1 MCTAVS
7 LGRCFGRTL
16 DFERSFGEE
25 VVFTPRRFALQF
37 RQRPLMREHFA
48 ILGMARVEAGEPL
61 YFDAMNEHGLC
72 MAGLNFTRSARYGA
86 PGPGTVA
93 AFELIPWVL
102 GQCTSAEQARSLL
115 EETVLSGED
124 FSPSLSCARLHWMLA
139 DRERS
144 ITVEPLERGL
154 RISENPAGVL
164 TNEPPF
170 DVQMLHLAN
179 FMHLSPLPPENRFP
193 MEVTAYS
200 RGLGA
205 VGLPGDLSSPSRF
218 VRAAFTALHSVP
230 GPEEPVSRM
239 FHILDTVRQVRGC
252 CRLEDGSME
261 VTRYSSCCDTE
272 NRVYCYTTS
281 GCRRICGVAMDRE
294 ELDAD
299 TLKRYPLRSAEDILL
314 QN

>member
-72 MAGLNFTRSARYGA
+72 MAGLNFARSAQYSQPR
-86 PGPGTVA
+86 PGTVA

-102 GQCTSAEQARSLL
+102 GQCADARQAKALL
-115 EETVLSGED
+115 EDTVVSGED
-124 FSPSLSCARLHWMLA
+124 FSPSLPSARLHWLIA
-139 DRERS
+139 DRKSS
-144 ITVEPLERGL
+144 ITAEPLGSGL
-154 RISENPAGVL
+154 RVWENPVGVL

-179 FMHLSPLPPENRFP
+179 FMHLSPQPPRNRFP
-193 MEVTAYS
+193 AALDVYS
-200 RGLGA
+200 RGMGA
-205 VGLPGDLSSPSRF
+205 MGLPGDLSSASRF
-218 VRAAFTALHSVP
+218 VRAAFTASHSIS
-230 GPEEPVSRM
+230 GSEEPVSRL

-261 VTRYSSCCDTE
+261 FTRYSACCDMETM
-272 NRVYCYTTS
+272 VYCYTTS

-294 ELDAD
+294 DLKGD
-299 TLKRYPLRSAEDILL
+299 TLKRYPLRSCEDILL